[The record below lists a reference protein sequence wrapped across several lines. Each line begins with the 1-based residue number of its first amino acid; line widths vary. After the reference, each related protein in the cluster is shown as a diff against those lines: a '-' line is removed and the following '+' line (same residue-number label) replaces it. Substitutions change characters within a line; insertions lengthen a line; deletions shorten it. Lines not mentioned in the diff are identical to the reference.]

1 MGVKTSHRRRRESLG
16 PASSQIGPRL
26 RELREQKGLFQRDI
40 EERTGLLTCY
50 ISRVENGYKLP
61 SLGTL
66 ERFALALNVPLYRL
80 FYGDEGPPP
89 TTSLS
94 SGISPEN
101 LLQTEGEGLPYTHF
115 LQRLARLWTRMGH
128 FERQLLLEAAMRM
141 AARPPGAAEKSTH

>member
-1 MGVKTSHRRRRESLG
+1 MEVKRSHRRRRESFG

-26 RELREQKGLFQRDI
+26 RQLREQKGLFQRDI

-80 FYGDEGPPP
+80 FYGGEGPPP
-89 TTSLS
+89 TTPLS
-94 SGISPEN
+94 SGISPHN
-101 LLQTEGEGLPYTHF
+101 LPQMEGESLPCAHF
-115 LQRLARLWTRMGH
+115 LQKLARLWTR
-128 FERQLLLEAAMRM
+128 
-141 AARPPGAAEKSTH
+141 